1 VETKRS
7 FVGPSP
13 KKGCLMLSFYNVF
26 VPHDGTPFLWKSVWR
41 IKVSLRAAIF
51 VWLVSLGKI
60 LTMDNLKKRHVI
72 VVNLCCICKRSIE
85 FVYYFLLNCEV
96 ASAV

>member
-1 VETKRS
+1 MKRS

-13 KKGCLMLSFYNVF
+13 KKGCLMLSFYNVN

-41 IKVSLRAAIF
+41 IKVSLRVAFF
-51 VWLVSLGKI
+51 VWSVSLGKI

-72 VVNLCCICKRSIE
+72 VVDLCCICKRSI
-85 FVYYFLLNCEV
+85 VSVDCFLLNCEV
-96 ASAV
+96 ARAV